1 MEKIIAFPSIPIIWQ
16 HEHTVLKTTDLLYS
30 AVNSHF
36 IFPSAFVHR
45 RKYAGQ
51 VRMTSCV
58 LDNPLALGTIFKQ
71 AQESCISYYIS
82 YTLAKEINSRLP
94 AQ

>member
-1 MEKIIAFPSIPIIWQ
+1 
-16 HEHTVLKTTDLLYS
+16 
-30 AVNSHF
+30 
-36 IFPSAFVHR
+36 
-45 RKYAGQ
+45 
-51 VRMTSCV
+51 MTSCV

-94 AQ
+94 AQWDTVWTSLLSEWAWAKHTSRSVEQELAWNKPWEATAQNESQFAQA